1 MIYGLL
7 RLLAG
12 VALRWYYRG
21 VEVTGA
27 ERFPRAGPLIVAG
40 NHPNALVDALVLAR
54 VAPRRLLLTAKAT
67 LFERPLLAAL
77 LRRAG
82 VVPLRRAA
90 DEAARGARAVPDPTR
105 NAGAFAAVQDALARG
120 GAVLVFPEGRSH
132 DEPAL
137 SPLRTGLARI
147 ALGARDE
154 RGVRG
159 LGVLP
164 VGLTFE
170 DKAAPRSRVLVQ
182 IGEPI
187 ALDAWGAAPGAGP
200 EVEALTREVDARLRA
215 VTLNFASAVA
225 ARRVLALGRT
235 LAAVLGE
242 PRALGDPRPPLGR
255 VAPLA
260 RRLEAARRSLETAAA
275 SGGGPA
281 PAASP
286 VALRAVAFAERLERL
301 EASAEG
307 RGVALAEAMIP
318 LSVGRGAWFVLRE
331 LAIAVVGAPLA
342 LWGRLNHLLPFRLAL
357 RLGRRGAR
365 TQDEPA
371 MRAIVAGLALVLAF
385 YAAQAAIVGALLGP
399 LWAAAYVVTLPASAG
414 WDLRFSDRREDA
426 LRRVRA
432 YRTLRRAPA
441 LRAELAREIAALR
454 AEAAAL
460 DGLLPETSG
469 GGRGAVA

>member
-260 RRLEAARRSLETAAA
+260 RRL
-275 SGGGPA
+275 
-281 PAASP
+281 
-286 VALRAVAFAERLERL
+286 
-301 EASAEG
+301 
-307 RGVALAEAMIP
+307 
-318 LSVGRGAWFVLRE
+318 
-331 LAIAVVGAPLA
+331 
-342 LWGRLNHLLPFRLAL
+342 
-357 RLGRRGAR
+357 
-365 TQDEPA
+365 
-371 MRAIVAGLALVLAF
+371 
-385 YAAQAAIVGALLGP
+385 
-399 LWAAAYVVTLPASAG
+399 
-414 WDLRFSDRREDA
+414 
-426 LRRVRA
+426 
-432 YRTLRRAPA
+432 
-441 LRAELAREIAALR
+441 
-454 AEAAAL
+454 
-460 DGLLPETSG
+460 
-469 GGRGAVA
+469 

>member
-1 MIYGLL
+1 MLYRLL
-7 RLLAG
+7 RLLAT
-12 VALRWYYRG
+12 VALRWYYRR
-21 VEVTGA
+21 VEVVGA
-27 ERFPRAGPLIVAG
+27 ERFPRAGPLMVAG

-67 LFERPLLAAL
+67 LFEHPLLAAV

-90 DEAARGARAVPDPTR
+90 DEAAKGAGPALDPSR
-105 NAGAFAAVQDALARG
+105 NARSFAAVQDALARG

-159 LGVLP
+159 LAVLP

-182 IGEPI
+182 VGEPI
-187 ALDAWGAAPGAGP
+187 ALDAWRAAPGAGP

-215 VTLNFASAVA
+215 VTLNFESAVA

-242 PRALGDPRPPLGR
+242 PRPLGDPHPPLAR
-255 VAPLA
+255 IAPLA
-260 RRLEAARRSLETAAA
+260 RRIEAARRSVEAAA
-275 SGGGPA
+275 PSGGGPA
-281 PAASP
+281 AAASAT
-286 VALRAVAFAERLERL
+286 ALRAVAFAERLERL
-301 EASAEG
+301 EGLTEG

-318 LSVGRGAWFVLRE
+318 LSVGRGAWFVVRE
-331 LAIAVVGAPLA
+331 LALAVAGGPLA
-342 LWGRLNHLLPFRLAL
+342 VWGRLNHLLPFKLAL

-371 MRAIVAGLALVLAF
+371 MRAIVAGLGLVLAF
-385 YAAQAAIVGALLGP
+385 YAAQAALVGALLGP

-414 WDLRFSDRREDA
+414 WDLRFSDRRDDA
-426 LRRVRA
+426 WRRVRA
-432 YRTLRRAPA
+432 YRTLRRDPA
-441 LRAELAREIAALR
+441 LRAELEREIEALR

-460 DGLLPETSG
+460 DGLLPDASG
-469 GGRGAVA
+469 